1 MEKLTK
7 TIGDR
12 VGVICRAL
20 GRSSISITENAYAKV
35 LSKTVVSAITKIKR

>member
-12 VGVICRAL
+12 VGVICDKLFKGRAQMAGL
-20 GRSSISITENAYAKV
+20 ETIKNFG
-35 LSKTVVSAITKIKR
+35 KIKRFSDITL